1 MKRRCRANS
10 IFKISIAITTWVADS
25 LMISGFVR
33 IGGRLALVWSGIVS
47 PALSRRETGF
57 GQLTLQNVDCGP
69 HHIDFQAL
77 FVALVAARIVN
88 KVVVADALAKLR
100 KRSCLVRRQTQG
112 NRDSFG
118 FSHGN
123 PPS

>member
-25 LMISGFVR
+25 LMISGFAL
-33 IGGRLALVWSGIVS
+33 IGGRLSLVWSGIVS

-77 FVALVAARIVN
+77 FVALVAAPTLN
-88 KVVVADALAKLR
+88 NAVVAEAPAQ
-100 KRSCLVRRQTQG
+100 VR
-112 NRDSFG
+112 
-118 FSHGN
+118 
-123 PPS
+123 